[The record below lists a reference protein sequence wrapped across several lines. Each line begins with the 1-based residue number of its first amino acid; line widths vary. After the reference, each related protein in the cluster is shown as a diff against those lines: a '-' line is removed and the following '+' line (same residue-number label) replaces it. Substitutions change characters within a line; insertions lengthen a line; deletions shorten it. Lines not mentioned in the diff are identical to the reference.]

1 LILGLLAVAAA
12 YYIYTRPPQTQAP
25 PPYAEF
31 DKLQEEL
38 ASRARAV
45 VGESDN
51 FKVYVTNFG
60 YDIGTLVPVREEGS
74 WSISDDECVPDRAP
88 RPVPAPSLFPSY
100 SLTRD
105 VAGTFALGQGV
116 MQGLASAGIDVNA
129 ADTVQVSFS
138 NVEGQF
144 LSERAL
150 QRLISNPACREAIAS
165 KPMLLVRGYIRA
177 QRNFMMDTKRA
188 LGGKIETAKLGAFTV
203 RPSGSTSVQLT
214 EDKPYPF
221 LQILSKVGLSEEGA
235 PRLTV
240 ERPSAPKEDPSL
252 AGSGSVYVQQDRAD
266 RSGLAPNV
274 RAALDPF
281 NLVPQIE
288 QIDSAKMPWNAQVRY
303 FNAQDKPTAERAL
316 QRLRTV
322 YPNAQLVQI
331 GLPAPK
337 GQLEVWMPRAAGS
350 PLSEPPRR

>member
-1 LILGLLAVAAA
+1 MVVAAA
-12 YYIYTRPPQTQAP
+12 VYLYMQPPKPPGP

-100 SLTRD
+100 TLTRD
-105 VAGTFALGQGV
+105 VAGAFALGQGV
-116 MQGLASAGIDVNA
+116 MQGLASAGVDVEA

-203 RPSGSTSVQLT
+203 TPSSRTAVQLT

-221 LQILSKVGLSEEGA
+221 LQILSRVGLSKDGG

-240 ERPSAPKEDPSL
+240 EQPSAPKENPSVT
-252 AGSGSVYVQQDRAD
+252 GSGRVYVQQDRAD
-266 RSGLAPNV
+266 RSGLASDV
-274 RAALDPF
+274 QMALRPF
-281 NLVPQIE
+281 DLVPQIE
-288 QIDSAKMPWNAQVRY
+288 QIDSAKVPRNAQVRY
-303 FNAQDKPTAERAL
+303 FNAEDKPKAEQAV
-316 QRLRTV
+316 QKLRSV
-322 YPNAQLVQI
+322 FPNAQLVQI

-337 GQLEVWMPRAAGS
+337 GQLEVWMPRAS
-350 PLSEPPRR
+350 PSPPSGTTPQ